1 MSIYNS
7 VFIIIFSGVLALGTW
22 NPFVPVSSFEN
33 ADSGFGIAQ
42 IVSVFFIMYL
52 FLRKNISSII
62 MNRWSNVLYTFFTVF
77 SLTTLLCNLNEI
89 SLSTIIFLFKFLL
102 VILLCL
108 QLPKLFVENRNY
120 VYISIYVF
128 SIVSSIIAVLF
139 WCGLLEQYIT
149 INQGRFSLFGENPNS
164 TSARFSLAFILL
176 LHVILKNPFFWSKK
190 RFFQLVLLMPL
201 INIVLASG
209 SRGSFIILVISTFL
223 YLILFPQK
231 KAINKVLII
240 SFLGV
245 ALVGGGIFIL
255 SKNSDYSILERL
267 LDTYTTGNDAGRDQ
281 LNNYALNIW
290 LDSPIVGEGTICFV
304 NEMRIQFGETRT
316 VHNLYFYI
324 LATSGIIGFVSFMYF
339 IYNLLCDSLVV
350 RKQEPISLVILLFML
365 LMAYKTGGALT
376 YMLMWYVFAIIIS
389 LKLMKIYGK

>member
-52 FLRKNISSII
+52 VLRKNISSII

-231 KAINKVLII
+231 KVLI
-240 SFLGV
+240 FLN
-245 ALVGGGIFIL
+245 FF
-255 SKNSDYSILERL
+255 
-267 LDTYTTGNDAGRDQ
+267 GN
-281 LNNYALNIW
+281 NTCKMHE
-290 LDSPIVGEGTICFV
+290 V
-304 NEMRIQFGETRT
+304 RI
-316 VHNLYFYI
+316 
-324 LATSGIIGFVSFMYF
+324 
-339 IYNLLCDSLVV
+339 
-350 RKQEPISLVILLFML
+350 
-365 LMAYKTGGALT
+365 
-376 YMLMWYVFAIIIS
+376 
-389 LKLMKIYGK
+389 